1 MQLCVCL
8 CPYWFSVFWSGGDHW
23 WGLCLFFVFILGYGC
38 YGRHLR
44 HRLGA
49 LCDAIGRERA
59 KGQTRHHTL
68 EAKCCKSNHYCHFLN
83 PPTCC
88 HAKSFC
94 VESSLLYFSYFLS
107 SFSCSPCIIP
117 VNAQCLAAGVT
128 HFSLSFSLWDSL
140 TQILAKQQVQGSDGF
155 FSPDIVYLKFWKSH
169 AFLLD
174 LFISNTEL
182 IE

>member
-88 HAKSFC
+88 HAKFFC
-94 VESSLLYFSYFLS
+94 VESSLLYFSYVIS

-128 HFSLSFSLWDSL
+128 FFALFLSLRQSDSDL
-140 TQILAKQQVQGSDGF
+140 SQAAGSNGF